1 MCGQPGWDFTSVS
14 VQCPCLC
21 LCVCVFVCVCVF
33 ALACLVE
40 ASHLSR
46 KNQRQQRL
54 AEKQRE
60 IRRRGNF
67 SGERTRSGSR
77 DLCVCAADSGDSGG
91 VIAGSFLSIHYWISS
106 WSGYSIYLV
115 DLPTVTTD
123 LRNLP
128 TRCITSRGAGCSAQS
143 GRVALRGVD
152 FPRGR

>member
-1 MCGQPGWDFTSVS
+1 M
-14 VQCPCLC
+14 
-21 LCVCVFVCVCVF
+21 F
-33 ALACLVE
+33 ALPCLVE

-67 SGERTRSGSR
+67 SGERTRSGPR
-77 DLCVCAADSGDSGG
+77 DLCVCAADSRDSGG

-128 TRCITSRGAGCSAQS
+128 TRCITSRGAQHKVEGLHCEGLTS
-143 GRVALRGVD
+143 RVASNYYH
-152 FPRGR
+152 